1 MEEVSTLTRK
11 EREKLSRKKDIMDA
25 AAVLFSVKGFDHTTL
40 EEIAA
45 KAEFGTGTIY
55 NYFQSKEEIFRSII
69 ESVFDA
75 NIQLLEACSKST
87 NTFVDFLRLYT
98 QRVFDYFSQNKEA
111 LLILASM
118 YIAIGEK
125 AVKMKEEL
133 IASRNCD
140 MDDIIMQKI
149 KEGIKNKEI
158 KKVNPEYLG
167 HVFHN
172 LLFPYITNLI
182 KSNKL
187 NESEINLH
195 VNFILDVLFNGILIR

>member
-1 MEEVSTLTRK
+1 
-11 EREKLSRKKDIMDA
+11 
-25 AAVLFSVKGFDHTTL
+25 
-40 EEIAA
+40 
-45 KAEFGTGTIY
+45 
-55 NYFQSKEEIFRSII
+55 
-69 ESVFDA
+69 
-75 NIQLLEACSKST
+75 
-87 NTFVDFLRLYT
+87 
-98 QRVFDYFSQNKEA
+98 
-111 LLILASM
+111 M

-140 MDDIIMQKI
+140 MNDIIMQKI